1 MNKTEFSDYLMRYLA
16 KNDQSFQKLSVQEKR
31 SYASSIVDCFFNS
44 ITEFLKTRDK
54 IEIRGLGVFKV
65 KEYKNFLVR
74 NPKNKEDRKIVSKH
88 LPTFKPS
95 KLLKQ
100 KLIDLA
106 NK

>member
-1 MNKTEFSDYLMRYLA
+1 MT
-16 KNDQSFQKLSVQEKR
+16 
-31 SYASSIVDCFFNS
+31 
-44 ITEFLKTRDK
+44 LKTRDK

>member
-1 MNKTEFSDYLMRYLA
+1 MNKTEFSDYLMSHLA
-16 KNDQSFQKLSVQEKR
+16 KNKKHFQKLSVLEKK
-31 SYASSIVDCFFNS
+31 SYANSIVECFFSS
-44 ITEFLKTRDK
+44 ITECLQTRDK

-74 NPKNKEDRKIVSKH
+74 NPRNIQDRKIVSKQ

-106 NK
+106 NT

>member
-1 MNKTEFSDYLMRYLA
+1 MNKTEFSDYLMKHLA
-16 KNDQSFQKLSVQEKR
+16 KNNQSFQKLSLPEKK
-31 SYASSIVDCFFNS
+31 SYANSIVDCFFNS
-44 ITEFLKTRDK
+44 IAEFLKTRDK

-65 KEYKNFLVR
+65 KEYKNFLVK
-74 NPKNKEDRKIVSKH
+74 NPKKIQDRKIVSKH

>member
-1 MNKTEFSDYLMRYLA
+1 MTLKTSW
-16 KNDQSFQKLSVQEKR
+16 QR

>member
-1 MNKTEFSDYLMRYLA
+1 MA
-16 KNDQSFQKLSVQEKR
+16 KNDQSFQKLKKKEVLCQLYSF
-31 SYASSIVDCFFNS
+31 FFNS